1 MRGKLGIVLLL
12 FVFNFDGLAKDHVG
26 AEAQSLARSG
36 FVIAQIDLST
46 HGQGTEPLPLQ
57 INSVAEVL
65 FAPLSPDGTA
75 VSNPQR
81 RKKRRRRGRQRRAE
95 SIPVIPPSADVPVI
109 APAPPP
115 PIGEAPNTAPAAA
128 PPPVQASPDMD
139 APAGGGAPK
148 KRSSAPKIKPPTVQ
162 IKPPTR

>member
-1 MRGKLGIVLLL
+1 MKSKLGIVLLL
-12 FVFNFDGLAKDHVG
+12 FVLNFDGLAREPVG
-26 AEAQSLARSG
+26 AGLVPARSA
-36 FVIAQIDLST
+36 FVIARIDLST
-46 HGQGTEPLPLQ
+46 YGHGTEPLPLQ
-57 INSVAEVL
+57 INSPVEFL
-65 FAPLSPDGTA
+65 FAPLSRDGVA
-75 VSNPQR
+75 VSNSQR
-81 RKKRRRRGRQRRAE
+81 RKKRRRSGRQRRAE

-128 PPPVQASPDMD
+128 PPVQASPDMGT
-139 APAGGGAPK
+139 PGGGASK